1 MLGHALV
8 EHIPASP
15 AGALLGLFLVA
26 VIADRWPSPS
36 ASRQGPGAAREVP
49 PGLALDSWA
58 GRLSPAQMA
67 TRALAV
73 GIAGLAVVAGRVGSE
88 DQLRNIAPALVV
100 GAGWPLLILGS
111 LALGPV
117 WRWLDP
123 WDGVGRALGLREV
136 APQTLAPSSEHVW
149 PALAPALLWR
159 WYLGAYA
166 DALSPRAVG
175 GAMGV
180 YSIVTVAGCLAFG
193 RVAWLS
199 RAEVFGL
206 LFGWAARLRRG
217 RLVSWTPPAGAEAVL
232 GALAG
237 GLLFGVVRRS
247 SLWGT
252 LNVVPL
258 STLYATAGVVV
269 ACALGAGTVVALER
283 WARRLGAAGSVAAA
297 VVPAVAAVII
307 GVAMARNRLLTS
319 VQLLPVL
326 ASDPFGA
333 GWDLFGTAEW
343 AIQPDPIG
351 DGGRALVQAL
361 ALVAGHGLG
370 AVVLGRRV
378 RREVR
383 LPAALALS
391 ALLASSALALALAL
405 ALSLR

>member
-1 MLGHALV
+1 MKVLRHVLV
-8 EHIPASP
+8 DHIPASP
-15 AGALLGLFLVA
+15 VGALLGLFLVA
-26 VIADRWPSPS
+26 LIADRWPSPS
-36 ASRQGPGAAREVP
+36 ASRQGLGVAQDAPA
-49 PGLALDSWA
+49 GLALDSWT
-58 GRLSPAQMA
+58 GHLSPAQIA
-67 TRALAV
+67 TRALAF
-73 GIAGLAVVAGRVGSE
+73 GLAGLAVVAGRVGSE
-88 DQLRNIAPALVV
+88 DQLRNIAPALLV
-100 GAGWPLLILGS
+100 GAGWPLLVLGS
-111 LALGPV
+111 VVLGPV

-123 WDGVGRALGLREV
+123 WDGAGRALGQREV
-136 APQTLAPSSEHVW
+136 ARQPSPPSSEHVW
-149 PALAPALLWR
+149 PALAPALLWG

-175 GAMGV
+175 GALGV

-199 RAEVFGL
+199 RTEVFGL
-206 LFGWAARLRRG
+206 LFGWTARLRRG
-217 RLVSWTPPAGAEAVL
+217 RLVSWAPPAGTEAVL

-269 ACALGAGTVVALER
+269 ACALGAGILVALER

-297 VVPAVAAVII
+297 SVPAVAAVII
-307 GVAMARNRLLTS
+307 SVAMARNRLLTS
-319 VQLLPVL
+319 VQLLPIL
-326 ASDPFGA
+326 ASDPFGV
-333 GWDLFGTAEW
+333 GWDLFGTAGW

-361 ALVAGHGLG
+361 TLVAGHVVG

-383 LPAALALS
+383 LPATVALS
-391 ALLASSALALALAL
+391 ALLASSALAL
-405 ALSLR
+405 SLH